1 MFARFFKKVA
11 RSVRRVFRAGR
22 ARTREDGTAAPIY
35 FGAPLVHTS
44 IGSHPFAQLVW
55 FLRVYASEV
64 SGLFR
69 VPGEQ
74 EVVDQ
79 LIHSYENGEIVD
91 LVQRYKA
98 SPDKPFF
105 CHAIASTLKRLVRQV
120 PGGFLDRASVQR
132 IREVEVFQRTGRAE
146 DEEEDFD
153 NVILTKWS
161 EYVGILG
168 DLPAA
173 NFEAL
178 GQLVNFLVH
187 IASFEEVNHASCSNL
202 ALCFAP
208 SLADADQCANAMD
221 FMAVS
226 AAIQSMLDFLLDT
239 GRPFRLHGS
248 WSEIDTTDSVLEWL
262 RLVLRGTPAEGAAMK
277 IRHSLACRLGIFDL
291 EQLISEENLFVCFAL
306 RSLPCI
312 GFDYLN
318 CLTLRSILLPSRF
331 ACVCD
336 VEH

>member
-1 MFARFFKKVA
+1 MTKTGAKRSEIEQFYNFIVLNRQLATAAPPPPTPKLSMFARFFKKVA

-79 LIHSYENGEIVD
+79 LIRTCRWWFEGVVGKVQSFSCCDACEPTFWQGHRCCQLMCPLIVIADSYENGEIVD

-153 NVILTKWS
+153 NVR
-161 EYVGILG
+161 
-168 DLPAA
+168 
-173 NFEAL
+173 
-178 GQLVNFLVH
+178 VH
-187 IASFEEVNHASCSNL
+187 AFV
-202 ALCFAP
+202 
-208 SLADADQCANAMD
+208 
-221 FMAVS
+221 
-226 AAIQSMLDFLLDT
+226 
-239 GRPFRLHGS
+239 
-248 WSEIDTTDSVLEWL
+248 L
-262 RLVLRGTPAEGAAMK
+262 RLL
-277 IRHSLACRLGIFDL
+277 S
-291 EQLISEENLFVCFAL
+291 
-306 RSLPCI
+306 
-312 GFDYLN
+312 
-318 CLTLRSILLPSRF
+318 
-331 ACVCD
+331 
-336 VEH
+336 